1 MNIIITGAG
10 KGIGFET
17 AKHASENPNN
27 KVLVISRNILEINK
41 LKRKN
46 LKSIEF
52 DLSNIDSYSD
62 LSSIISDHFHSGID
76 VLINNA
82 GQFLTKSFVETKQ
95 NDFEKML
102 NINLKSPYFLTQ
114 ALLPFF
120 NKNAH
125 VLNISSMGGYQGSL
139 KFPGLSAYSISK
151 GALCTLT
158 EALSAELSELS
169 IKVNALCLGSV
180 NTQMFREAFPNYEA
194 STSAEDMG
202 AYISNFSQTGHFFY
216 NGKILPVSLS
226 TP

>member
-17 AKHASENPNN
+17 AKHASESPNN
-27 KVLVISRNILEINK
+27 KVLVICRNILEINK
-41 LKRKN
+41 LKREN
-46 LKSIEF
+46 VKSVEF

-62 LSSIISDHFHSGID
+62 LSSIISDYFHSGID

-82 GQFLTKSFVETKQ
+82 GQFLTKSFAETKQ
-95 NDFEKML
+95 GDFEKML

-125 VLNISSMGGYQGSL
+125 ILNISSMGGYQGSL

-158 EALSAELSELS
+158 EALSAELSELN

-180 NTQMFREAFPNYEA
+180 STQMFQEAFPNFEA
-194 STSAEDMG
+194 SANAQDMG
-202 AYISNFSQTGHFFY
+202 AYISNFAQTGHLFY
-216 NGKILPVSLS
+216 NGKILPVSL
-226 TP
+226 TIP